1 MWFFV
6 LFIALLALLLFE
18 GARPVRFPP
27 GPCWIPIL
35 GNYLLFYELRKKLG
49 FTHLVWEWLS
59 KRYGPLVGVKLG
71 KDKLVIG
78 TNLPVV
84 KELLTKEQ
92 FEARPDGF
100 FFQFRAFGERYGLV
114 FVDGEF
120 FNEQKRFVMKHL
132 KSFGLNKSIM
142 EDRISSEAEELIQH
156 ILKIQK
162 DDGLVIP
169 GIVEISVV
177 NILWSIVA
185 GRRFELD
192 DKKAQDLVDN
202 IHTSFRLQDM
212 SGGILNQMPFLR
224 FICPELTSFNKLKDV
239 LGNLTSFVKKII
251 DEHRET
257 VSSYENRDLV
267 DAFLNEMKKQGGNN
281 STFTEKQLIILL
293 LDLFLAGPET
303 TSATLGFAALYLIHY
318 PHIQNKLHDELDKV
332 IGKGKR
338 PCMKDKPT
346 LVYMEAFTMELQRII
361 NVTPTTVSHRAKE
374 DADVMGYRIPKDSI
388 VLANLYSLH
397 MSKDYWT
404 DPENFRPERFIDE
417 NGAIVQ
423 YDFFIPFGLG
433 KRRCIGE
440 ALAKTSLFLYLTA
453 LLQKFRI
460 RPVSEELPPIKSLD
474 GATIS
479 PAPFRCFFEPR
490 E

>member
-1 MWFFV
+1 MWFLILLAV
-6 LFIALLALLLFE
+6 LLALLILE
-18 GARPVRFPP
+18 STPPSRFPP
-27 GPCWIPIL
+27 GPRWIPFL
-35 GNYLLFYELRKKLG
+35 GNYLLFYKLRQKLG

-59 KRYGPLVGVKLG
+59 KRYGPLVGVRLG
-71 KDKLVIG
+71 NDKLVIG
-78 TNLPVV
+78 TNLAVV

-132 KSFGLNKSIM
+132 KSFGLNRSIM
-142 EDRISSEAEELIQH
+142 EGRISGEAEDLVQH
-156 ILKIQK
+156 ILKNQK
-162 DDGLVIP
+162 DGVVFSE
-169 GIVEISVV
+169 IVEISVM

-185 GRRFELD
+185 GGRFQLD
-192 DKKAQDLVDN
+192 DKKARVLIDH

-239 LGNLTSFVKKII
+239 LGNLTTFVKQII

-267 DAFLNEMKKQGGNN
+267 DAFLNEMKKHEASK

-303 TSATLGFAALYLIHY
+303 TSATLGFAILHLLHY
-318 PHIQNKLHDELDKV
+318 PHIQNNLHNELDTV

-338 PCMKDKPT
+338 PCMKDKPN
-346 LVYMEAFTMELQRII
+346 LVYMEAFTMELLRSV

-374 DADVMGYRIPKDSI
+374 DAEVMGYIIPKDTI

-397 MSKDYWT
+397 MNKDHWI
-404 DPENFRPERFIDE
+404 DPEKFRPERFIDE
-417 NGAIVQ
+417 NGAIIQ
-423 YDFFIPFGLG
+423 NDFFIPFGLG
-433 KRRCIGE
+433 KRRCMGE
-440 ALAKTSLFLYLTA
+440 ALAKTSIFLFLTTI
-453 LLQKFRI
+453 LQNFKV
-460 RPVSEELPPIKSLD
+460 RPVSQELPPMKSLD

-479 PAPFRCFFEPR
+479 PASFRCFFEPR